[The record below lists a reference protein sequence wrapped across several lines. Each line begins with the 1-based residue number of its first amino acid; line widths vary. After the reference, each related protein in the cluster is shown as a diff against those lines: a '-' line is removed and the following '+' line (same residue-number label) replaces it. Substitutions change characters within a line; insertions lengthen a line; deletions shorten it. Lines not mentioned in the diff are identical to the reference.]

1 MKKFI
6 RNIIFFFILAVL
18 AGEIVVRITHAMS
31 DIPQRTID
39 ENGIQKYKSN
49 QTGYWK
55 GGDHKW
61 VINDLGW
68 PGDLPSSYEDLVLVM
83 GDSYIENFMNPNEC
97 HQSAY
102 LKSFLPRF
110 NYLETARSGVS
121 LIEAMEI
128 SKQNDTLNPKHT
140 LLYINNND
148 FLESI
153 SGIKRMRDITQLNLK
168 TNEIIRG
175 EMKSPG
181 FKKILYNWK
190 LLYYFYNR
198 FPLNSTTV
206 KADKKEMKMESK
218 EAELPIN
225 EIKMLLSY
233 ITKNYDINS
242 KTLVFHPNSEMR
254 IVQLCQEFGFNTIML
269 DSSNDKDWTFKY
281 DSHWTCY
288 GHEKVAQQV
297 AIKLDKLLQ

>member
-18 AGEIVVRITHAMS
+18 VGEIVVRITHAMS

-39 ENGIQKYKSN
+39 ENGIQKYKPN

-153 SGIKRMRDITQLNLK
+153 SGIKPMRDIT
-168 TNEIIRG
+168 
-175 EMKSPG
+175 P
-181 FKKILYNWK
+181 
-190 LLYYFYNR
+190 
-198 FPLNSTTV
+198 V

-218 EAELPIN
+218 DAELPIN
-225 EIKMLLSY
+225 EIKLLLSY
-233 ITKNYDINS
+233 ITKNYDTNS

-254 IVQLCQEFGFNTIML
+254 IVQLCQEFGFNTIIL
-269 DSSNDKDWTFKY
+269 DSSNDKDWTFSY

-297 AIKLDKLLQ
+297 ANQLDKLLQ